1 MAYKP
6 KQKLGQLPEHHYEA
20 DREWINKM
28 LSYLTFDPI
37 DDSKNE
43 RGKVCRAYSKAYREA
58 ASLELTLHK
67 KTTRDALKPIHGLES
82 SSRSGLRFLINNQS
96 GAKQ

>member
-28 LSYLTFDPI
+28 LSYLAFDPI

-58 ASLELTLHK
+58 VSLEPTLHRK
-67 KTTRDALKPIHGLES
+67 NNAGRFEANTR
-82 SSRSGLRFLINNQS
+82 LRKFIEKRFKIFN
-96 GAKQ
+96 K